1 MCDFFTSFCHEG
13 SASRRILY
21 IVGQLVPG
29 GAERQLCYLLQSID
43 RRRYRPAVF
52 VWNYRSDD
60 VLVSFIRSLDIP
72 IFSPNVSG
80 RFPKLQFLR
89 KLVKGMQ
96 PEVVHSY
103 SFFTNFA
110 AWYASLG
117 TSALPVGSVR
127 QDFVTERRDA
137 GIVLG
142 RLSAHLPSVQI
153 ANSLNAQRSAE
164 SFPWFSRPANID
176 VVRNGLDL
184 SRFSCQPIPEGT
196 ASLLAAGRLSP
207 EKRWDRL
214 LTCISALAA
223 RKLKFT
229 VSLAGDGPL
238 RAKLETEAGPL
249 VASGLI
255 RFLGA
260 RQDIPELLA
269 GSTFLVH
276 TADAEGCPNIVMEA
290 MASARAVVATDSG
303 DVPYLVD
310 NGETGFVVK
319 REDNEALIEAIA
331 RLITDPPLCNRM
343 GGAGREKAERE
354 FGLERLASETI
365 GAYRAAEWRER

>member
-1 MCDFFTSFCHEG
+1 M
-13 SASRRILY
+13 
-21 IVGQLVPG
+21 
-29 GAERQLCYLLQSID
+29 D
-43 RRRYRPAVF
+43 RRRYEPAVF
-52 VWNYRSDD
+52 VWNYRSNDG
-60 VLVSFIRSLDIP
+60 LVSVVRALGIP
-72 IFSPNVSG
+72 IFFPNVTG

-96 PEVVHSY
+96 PDVVHSY

-117 TSALPVGSVR
+117 TPALPVGSMR
-127 QDFVTERRDA
+127 QDFVTERREA

-142 RLSAHLPSVQI
+142 RLSAHWPSVQI

-164 SFPWFSRPANID
+164 SSPWFSRPASIE

-184 SRFSCQPIPEGT
+184 TRFSCQPIPEQT
-196 ASLLAAGRLSP
+196 PSLLAAGRLSP

-214 LTCISALAA
+214 LTCIPTLAS
-223 RKLKFT
+223 RGLRFT
-229 VSLAGDGPL
+229 INLAGDGPL
-238 RAKLETEAGPL
+238 RTKLETDATPL
-249 VASGLI
+249 VARGLI

-310 NGETGFVVK
+310 SGKTGFVV
-319 REDNEALIEAIA
+319 RRDDQGALVEAIA
-331 RLITDPPLCNRM
+331 RLITDSALCERM
-343 GGAGREKAERE
+343 GRAGRLKAERE
-354 FGLERLASETI
+354 FGLERLASETF
-365 GAYRAAEWRER
+365 GAYRAADWR